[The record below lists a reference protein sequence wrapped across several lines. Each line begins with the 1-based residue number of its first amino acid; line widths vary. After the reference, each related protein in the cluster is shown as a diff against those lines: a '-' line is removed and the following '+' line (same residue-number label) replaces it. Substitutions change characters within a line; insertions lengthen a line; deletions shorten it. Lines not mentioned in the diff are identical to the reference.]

1 MSAPVDLKS
10 LQLPAVD
17 DFAWTMDQ
25 LEMEARRIYFED
37 LVPNPPE
44 TPACAWLDRRGLI
57 IPNSEG
63 GFQKIFGE
71 TTGWAGYAHRK
82 TGRLS
87 EERMRRAP
95 WIRPVLEMKV
105 PKTMIYVNRHS
116 MQPREYGPATT
127 GKRNR
132 IFVTTG
138 SNLLYFISLVYTEHG
153 LALATAFEPDGQWL
167 RKTLKEQGATLLGPP
182 YP

>member
-1 MSAPVDLKS
+1 VSAAVELKS
-10 LQLPAVD
+10 LLLPGDWPLA
-17 DFAWTMDQ
+17 Q
-25 LEMEARRIYFED
+25 LEAEARRIYFDD

-44 TPACAWLDRRGLI
+44 TPFCAWLERRGLI
-57 IPNSEG
+57 VANSEG

-82 TGRLS
+82 TGRLCP
-87 EERMRRAP
+87 ERMRRAP

-105 PKTMIYVNRHS
+105 PKTKIYVNRHS
-116 MQPREYGPATT
+116 MQPREYGPAAT

-138 SNLLYFISLVYTEHG
+138 SDLLYFISLVYTEHG

-167 RKTLKEQGATLLGPP
+167 RETLKSHGTVLLGPP
-182 YP
+182 WP